1 MLTGLSPHS
10 AGFIACSEVWHG
22 KERLSLPLTSQ
33 QAVDSVSDSLRLQL
47 SPRTSLVTF
56 IWSVFSS
63 NLPTILQR

>member
-1 MLTGLSPHS
+1 MFRGM
-10 AGFIACSEVWHG
+10 AWKG
-22 KERLSLPLTSQ
+22 KTYRSLPLASQ
-33 QAVDSVSDSLRLQL
+33 QAVDSVSDSLHLQL